1 MAYELSQ
8 EQEDLRAQIRAM
20 ALEKVAPRAAGI
32 DREGEYPW
40 DMQKLLAEND
50 LLGLAIPEEYGGS
63 GASLLTN
70 CIVAEELARACA
82 TTSLIFVVQKLA
94 AYPIVIAGSEQTRQ
108 KYLPPV
114 ASGEMLAS
122 FCLTERQA
130 GSDAAA
136 TTTTASRVE
145 GGYLLNGE
153 KCFITNGGLAGVY
166 STFAMT
172 DPDKGVKGISAFA
185 VEADFP
191 GVSSGHI
198 EDKMGLRGAQVAEV
212 KFEDCF
218 VPEENMMGEQGSGF
232 ITAMKTLDNSRPL
245 VGAQALGI
253 AQGALDVAVDWARE
267 RKQFGSPIGKLQGM
281 QFMLADMK
289 TKVEAARQLIY
300 RSATL
305 CDAGDPELSIFSAMA
320 KMFASDTA
328 MRVTEEA
335 VQVLGGYGYMKDQ
348 PLERMM
354 RDAKVTQIYEG
365 TNQVQRVVIA
375 RRLLGR
381 I

>member
-1 MAYELSQ
+1 MSYSLSE
-8 EQEDLRAQIRAM
+8 EQGALRAEIRKL
-20 ALEKVAPRAAGI
+20 ALEKVAPRAAEI

-40 DMQKLLAEND
+40 DIQKLLSRNG
-50 LLGLAIPEEYGGS
+50 LLGLAIPEDYGGS
-63 GASLLTN
+63 GAPLLDN
-70 CIVAEELARACA
+70 CIVAEELARVCA

-94 AYPIVIAGSEQTRQ
+94 AYPIVLAGSEETKK

-114 ASGEMLAS
+114 ARGEMLAS
-122 FCLTERQA
+122 FCLTERGA

-136 TTTTASRVE
+136 TKTIAKEVE
-145 GGYLLNGE
+145 GGYVLNGE
-153 KCFITNGGLAGVY
+153 KCFITNGGLAEVY

-172 DPDKGVKGISAFA
+172 DPELGVKGISAFA
-185 VEADFP
+185 VEKDYP
-191 GVSSGHI
+191 GFSVGHI
-198 EDKMGLRGAQVAEV
+198 EDKMGLRGAQVSEI

-218 VPEENMMGEQGSGF
+218 VPKENMLGERGGGF
-232 ITAMKTLDNSRPL
+232 TVAMKTLDNSRPL

-267 RKQFGSPIGKLQGM
+267 RLQFGKPIGKLQGIE
-281 QFMLADMK
+281 FMLADMK
-289 TKVEAARQLIY
+289 TKVEAARQLVY
-300 RSATL
+300 RAASMFDNAE
-305 CDAGDPELSIFSAMA
+305 PEMSMFSALA
-320 KMFASDTA
+320 KLYASDAA
-328 MRVTEEA
+328 MSVTTDA

>member
-1 MAYELSQ
+1 MSYSLSE
-8 EQEDLRAQIRAM
+8 EQEALRAEIKKL
-20 ALEKVAPRAAGI
+20 ALEKVAPRAAEI
-32 DREGEYPW
+32 DRVGEYPW
-40 DMQKLLAEND
+40 DIQKLLSKNG
-50 LLGLAIPEEYGGS
+50 LMGLAIPEDYGGS
-63 GASLLTN
+63 GAPLLDN
-70 CIVAEELARACA
+70 CIVAEELARVCA

-94 AYPIVIAGSEQTRQ
+94 AYPIVLAGSEETKK

-114 ASGEMLAS
+114 ARGEMLAS
-122 FCLTERQA
+122 FCLTERGA

-136 TTTTASRVE
+136 TKTLAKEVE
-145 GGYLLNGE
+145 GGYVLNGE
-153 KCFITNGGLAGVY
+153 KCFITNGGLAEVY

-172 DPDKGVKGISAFA
+172 DPELGVKGISAFA
-185 VEADFP
+185 VEKDYP
-191 GVSSGHI
+191 GFSVGHI
-198 EDKMGLRGAQVAEV
+198 EDKMGLRGAQVSEI

-218 VPEENMMGEQGSGF
+218 VPKENILGERGGGF
-232 ITAMKTLDNSRPL
+232 TVAMKTLDNSRPL

-267 RKQFGSPIGKLQGM
+267 RLQFDSPIGKLQGI

-289 TKVEAARQLIY
+289 TKVEAARQLVY
-300 RSATL
+300 RAASMFDNAE
-305 CDAGDPELSIFSAMA
+305 PEMSMFSALA
-320 KMFASDTA
+320 KLYASDAA
-328 MRVTEEA
+328 MSVTTDA

>member
-1 MAYELSQ
+1 MSYSLSE
-8 EQEDLRAQIRAM
+8 EQEALRAEIKKL
-20 ALEKVAPRAAGI
+20 ALEKVAPRAAEI
-32 DREGEYPW
+32 DRVGEYPW
-40 DMQKLLAEND
+40 DIQKLLSKNG
-50 LLGLAIPEEYGGS
+50 LMGLAIPEDYGGS
-63 GASLLTN
+63 GAPLLDN
-70 CIVAEELARACA
+70 CIVAEELARVCA

-94 AYPIVIAGSEQTRQ
+94 AYPIVLAGSEETKK

-114 ASGEMLAS
+114 ARGEMLAS
-122 FCLTERQA
+122 FCLTERGA

-136 TTTTASRVE
+136 TKTLAKEVE
-145 GGYLLNGE
+145 GGYVLNGE
-153 KCFITNGGLAGVY
+153 KCFITNGGLAEVY

-172 DPDKGVKGISAFA
+172 DPELGVKGISAFA
-185 VEADFP
+185 VEKDYP
-191 GVSSGHI
+191 GFSVGHI
-198 EDKMGLRGAQVAEV
+198 EDKMGLRGAQVSEI

-218 VPEENMMGEQGSGF
+218 VPKENMLGERGGGF
-232 ITAMKTLDNSRPL
+232 TVAMKTLDNSRPL

-267 RKQFGSPIGKLQGM
+267 RLQFDSPIGKLQGI

-289 TKVEAARQLIY
+289 TKVEAARQLVY
-300 RSATL
+300 RAASMFDNAE
-305 CDAGDPELSIFSAMA
+305 PEMSMFSALA
-320 KMFASDTA
+320 KLYASDAA
-328 MRVTEEA
+328 MSVTTDA

>member
-1 MAYELSQ
+1 MSYTLSE
-8 EQEDLRAQIRAM
+8 EQEALRAQIRKL
-20 ALEKVAPRAAGI
+20 ALEKVAPRAAEI

-40 DMQKLLAEND
+40 DIQKLLSRNG
-50 LLGLAIPEEYGGS
+50 LMGLAIPEDYGGS
-63 GASLLTN
+63 GAPLLDN
-70 CIVAEELARACA
+70 CIVAEELARVCA

-94 AYPIVIAGSEQTRQ
+94 AYPIVLAGSPETKK

-114 ASGEMLAS
+114 ARGELLAS
-122 FCLTERQA
+122 FCLTERGA

-136 TTTTASRVE
+136 TKTIAKEVE
-145 GGYLLNGE
+145 GGYVLNGE
-153 KCFITNGGLAGVY
+153 KCFITNGGLAEVY

-172 DPDKGVKGISAFA
+172 DPELGVKGISAFA
-185 VEADFP
+185 VEKDYP
-191 GVSSGHI
+191 GFSVGHI
-198 EDKMGLRGAQVAEV
+198 EDKMGLRGAQVSEI

-218 VPEENMMGEQGSGF
+218 VPKENMLGERGRGF
-232 ITAMKTLDNSRPL
+232 TVAMKTLDNSRPL

-267 RKQFGSPIGKLQGM
+267 RLQFDKPIGKLQGIE
-281 QFMLADMK
+281 FMLADMK
-289 TKVEAARQLIY
+289 TLVEAARQLVY
-300 RSATL
+300 RAASMFDNAE
-305 CDAGDPELSIFSAMA
+305 PEMSMFSALA
-320 KMFASDTA
+320 KLYASDAA
-328 MRVTEEA
+328 MSVTTDA

>member
-1 MAYELSQ
+1 MAYELSA
-8 EQEDLRAQIRAM
+8 EQEALRDQIRQM
-20 ALEKVAPRAAGI
+20 ALEKVAPRAAEI

-40 DMQKLLAEND
+40 DMQKLLAENG

-63 GASLLTN
+63 GAPLLDN

-94 AYPIVIAGSEQTRQ
+94 AYPIVLAGSDETKQ
-108 KYLPPV
+108 KYLPPL
-114 ASGEMLAS
+114 ARGEKLAS
-122 FCLTERQA
+122 FCLTESEA
-130 GSDAAA
+130 GSDAGA
-136 TTTTASRVE
+136 TRTTATESPE
-145 GGYLLNGE
+145 GFVLNGE
-153 KCFITNGGLAGVY
+153 KCFITNGGLAEVY

-172 DPDKGVKGISAFA
+172 EPDLGIRGISVF
-185 VEADFP
+185 VVGKGYP
-191 GVSSGHI
+191 GFSVGKI
-198 EDKMGLRGAQVAEV
+198 EDKMGLRGAQVSEII
-212 KFEDCF
+212 FTDCL
-218 VPEENMMGEQGSGF
+218 VPRENLMGERGSGF

-245 VGAQALGI
+245 VGSQALGI

-267 RKQFGSPIGKLQGM
+267 RKQFGNPIGKLQGI

-300 RSATL
+300 RAATL
-305 CDAGDPELSIFSAMA
+305 CDIEHPDVSIYSAMS
-320 KMFASDTA
+320 KMFASDVA
-328 MRVTEEA
+328 MSVTTDA
-335 VQVLGGYGYMKDQ
+335 LQVLGGYGYMRDQ

-375 RRLLGR
+375 RRLLGKL
-381 I
+381 

>member
-1 MAYELSQ
+1 MSYTLSE
-8 EQEDLRAQIRAM
+8 EQEALRAEIRKL
-20 ALEKVAPRAAGI
+20 ALEKVAPRAAEI

-40 DMQKLLAEND
+40 DIQKLLSQNG
-50 LLGLAIPEEYGGS
+50 LLGLAIPEDYGGS
-63 GASLLTN
+63 GAPLLDN
-70 CIVAEELARACA
+70 CIVAEELARVCA

-94 AYPIVIAGSEQTRQ
+94 AYPIVLAGSEETKN

-114 ASGEMLAS
+114 ARGEMLAS
-122 FCLTERQA
+122 FCLTERGA

-136 TTTTASRVE
+136 TKTIAKEVE
-145 GGYLLNGE
+145 GGYVLNGE
-153 KCFITNGGLAGVY
+153 KCFITNGGLAEVY

-172 DPDKGVKGISAFA
+172 DPELGVKGISAFA
-185 VEADFP
+185 VEKDYP
-191 GVSSGHI
+191 GFSVGHI
-198 EDKMGLRGAQVAEV
+198 EDKMGLRGAQVSEI

-218 VPEENMMGEQGSGF
+218 VPKENMLGERGRGF
-232 ITAMKTLDNSRPL
+232 TVAMKTLDNSRPL

-267 RKQFGSPIGKLQGM
+267 RLQFDKPIGKLQGIE
-281 QFMLADMK
+281 FMLADMK
-289 TKVEAARQLIY
+289 TLVEAARQLVY
-300 RSATL
+300 RAASMFDNAE
-305 CDAGDPELSIFSAMA
+305 PEMSMFSALA
-320 KMFASDTA
+320 KLFASDAA
-328 MRVTEEA
+328 MSVTTDA

-375 RRLLGR
+375 RRLLGK